1 MTADERVAAAFVGT
15 HPDEAARVLDRAPP
29 MDAAAFLAGIPADTA
44 AAVFRALGPAPAA
57 ACADAL
63 TNESLAGIVD
73 ALPLDAAGATM
84 RGIEPTRRDD
94 VLSRVAKVR
103 RDQLRATLGYPD
115 NTAGALADPLVL
127 SISDDL
133 DVSEAQKQL
142 RGPGQHLLP
151 YLYVVTRERRLV
163 GVLALAEL
171 VAARPKAR
179 VATVMRQPVVRLDA
193 YAAIATVAVH
203 PAWHDYDALP
213 VVDSADKLV
222 GAIRH
227 KTVRRLSRS
236 GGQPVLATLV
246 GLSELYW
253 AGLAGMLSTITLPGA
268 AEPASSPPAGEDD
281 HVT

>member
-1 MTADERVAAAFVGT
+1 MTADERVAAAFIGK
-15 HPDEAARVLDRAPP
+15 HPEEAARVLDRAPP
-29 MDAAAFLAGIPADTA
+29 VDAAAFLAGVPADTA

-63 TNESLAGIVD
+63 TDESLAGIVD

-84 RGIEPTRRDD
+84 RGIERSRHDD
-94 VLSRVAKVR
+94 ILSRVGEER
-103 RDQLRATLGYPD
+103 RDQLRATLTYPD

-133 DVSEAQKQL
+133 DAGDAQKQL
-142 RGPGQHLLP
+142 RGPRQHLLP

-163 GVLALAEL
+163 GVLALGEL
-171 VAARPKAR
+171 VAARPRAR
-179 VATVMRQPVVRLDA
+179 VAAVMRQPVVRLDA
-193 YAAIATVAVH
+193 YAELATIAVH

-213 VVDSADKLV
+213 VVDSADRLV

-227 KTVRRLSRS
+227 KTVRRLSRAT
-236 GGQPVLATLV
+236 GQQMLATLV

-253 AGLAGMLSTITLPGA
+253 AGLAGMLSTITLPRA
-268 AEPASSPPAGEDD
+268 AEPASSAPDGEVD
-281 HVT
+281 HVA

>member
-1 MTADERVAAAFVGT
+1 MTADERVAAAFVGR

-29 MDAAAFLAGIPADTA
+29 VDVAAFLAGIPADTA

-84 RGIEPTRRDD
+84 RGIEPSRRDD
-94 VLSRVAKVR
+94 VLSRLGEAR
-103 RDQLRATLGYPD
+103 RDQLRATLAYPD
-115 NTAGALADPLVL
+115 HTAGALADPLVL

-142 RGPGQHLLP
+142 RGPRQHLLP

-163 GVLALAEL
+163 GVLALSEL
-171 VAARPKAR
+171 VAARPRMRIA
-179 VATVMRQPVVRLDA
+179 AVMRQPVVRLDA
-193 YAAIATVAVH
+193 YAEVATVAVH

-213 VVDSADKLV
+213 VVDSADRLV

-227 KTVRRLSRS
+227 KTVRRLSRAV
-236 GGQPVLATLV
+236 GKPMLATLV

-253 AGLAGMLSTITLPGA
+253 AGLAGMLSTITPPRV
-268 AEPASSPPAGEDD
+268 AEPASRPPDRGDD
-281 HVT
+281 HVA